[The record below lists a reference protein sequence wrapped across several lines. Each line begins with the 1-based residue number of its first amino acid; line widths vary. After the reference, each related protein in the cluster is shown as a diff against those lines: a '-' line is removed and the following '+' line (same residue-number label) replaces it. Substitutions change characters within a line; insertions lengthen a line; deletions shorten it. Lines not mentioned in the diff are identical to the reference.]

1 MLLSSLVTILRG
13 SLALITLVLTWCG
26 VLWWLIAPDFASLR
40 LVDIATLHTGPPILC
55 WSGWRFWLGY
65 RGRRQAAAMARI
77 EELEEQDRKAAL
89 ATAKA
94 AHASEQQRV
103 RFGCDCRAVA
113 MTQLIAAS
121 DEIAE
126 GLVESN
132 VAYISMQASEIGTA
146 RDMLLDHLGSGI
158 EEVLGAVF
166 ERCPAALAFPI
177 YVIPPNDLSGEA
189 VVASIRKHRS
199 ERLTIQWEGLLLD
212 TETPCSVQ
220 VAFLPQRDSV
230 ASSVIG
236 LFEIQPDLPGAV
248 VLAFDSPWWRSSY
261 SDSGEQGDFD
271 AGEDRVPPAQ
281 GVFALVVTHPDLS
294 EMLTALSSDDSS
306 NDSMTPHWARSAN
319 RVGSP
324 AGLSGLSAASLKSLM
339 QTKPLARIHRAAS
352 TAGNSCVSRRQELA
366 QCLAKLIER
375 AQINSAQIDFAF
387 SSSTESDA
395 ESADSREERA
405 GCGWL
410 VHNAGESIVGGQR
423 LASLG
428 AALFRRGLDVE
439 PIDEATNVSQVI
451 GELGCAR
458 ELAALALTVTH
469 AAMGARNVLC
479 ADFCGDDQISVFF
492 AAASAEAA

>member
-1 MLLSSLVTILRG
+1 MPPSSLATTLRG
-13 SLALITLVLTWCG
+13 SLALITLVLAWCG

-40 LVDIATLHTGPPILC
+40 PFDLATLHAGPPVLC

-65 RGRRQAAAMARI
+65 RERRQTAAMAKI
-77 EELEEQDRKAAL
+77 EERAEQDREAAL

-126 GLVESN
+126 GLAGRD
-132 VAYISMQASEIGTA
+132 VAYISMQASEIGTI
-146 RDMLLDHLGSGI
+146 RDTLLDHLGCGI
-158 EEVLGAVF
+158 EEVLGAIF

-177 YVIPPNDLSGEA
+177 YVVPQNDLSGEG

-199 ERLTIQWEGLLLD
+199 ERLTIPWEGLPLG
-212 TETPCSVQ
+212 TETPCSIR

-230 ASSVIG
+230 ANSVID
-236 LFEIQPDLPGAV
+236 LFETQPDLPGAV
-248 VLAFDSPWWRSSY
+248 VLAFDSPWWRRNY
-261 SDSGEQGDFD
+261 CDSGEQGDFD

-294 EMLTALSSDDSS
+294 EILTALSPDDSS

-324 AGLSGLSAASLKSLM
+324 AGLSGLSAATLESLM
-339 QTKPLARIHRAAS
+339 QNKPLARIHRAAS
-352 TAGNSCVSRRQELA
+352 AAGNPGVSRRLELA
-366 QCLAKLIER
+366 QCLATLIER
-375 AQINSAQIDFAF
+375 AQINSAQIDIAF
-387 SSSTESDA
+387 SASTESDA
-395 ESADSREERA
+395 GSADPLEERA

-451 GELGCAR
+451 GDLGCAR
-458 ELAALALTVTH
+458 ELAALALAVTH
-469 AAMGARNVLC
+469 AALGARNVLS
-479 ADFCGDDQISVFF
+479 ADFYGDDQISVFF
-492 AAASAEAA
+492 VAASAEAA